1 MTSPYTLRPVTQADY
16 EFLYDLNR
24 RTMRVYV
31 EPLWGWDEAV
41 QRENFQQRFKLDDHF
56 IIVVDG
62 TNAGRLSVDR
72 SAERIFLSQI
82 NLLPDFQGKGI
93 GSNLIESLKAEAAQ
107 ANQPLELRVL
117 QTNRP
122 ARRLYTRL
130 GFVVFDEN
138 DTHLWMRWQAG
149 IVTDG

>member
-117 QTNRP
+117 QTSRP

>member
-1 MTSPYTLRPVTQADY
+1 MTPPYILRPVTQADY

-41 QRENFQQRFKLDDHF
+41 QRENFHQRFKLDGHF

-62 TNAGRLSVDR
+62 TDAGRLAVDR
-72 SAERIFLSQI
+72 TAERIFLSQI

-93 GSNLIESLKAEAAQ
+93 GSHLIESLKAEAAQ

-138 DTHLWMRWQAG
+138 DTHLWMRWQAA